1 MDRELS
7 LEELETEHAT
17 ELPERETLSF
27 FGGSNTATITAINAA
42 LAVNAGTILSVAA
55 AAASQQIWVSQFNH

>member
-17 ELPERETLSF
+17 ELPERDTLTTF
-27 FGGSNTATITAINAA
+27 NIANVQAWQTAVAFNIATIHSNATAFN
-42 LAVNAGTILSVAA
+42 VQSVWID
-55 AAASQQIWVSQFNH
+55 QQNER

>member
-17 ELPERETLSF
+17 ELPERDTLTTFNIAS
-27 FGGSNTATITAINAA
+27 
-42 LAVNAGTILSVAA
+42 VNAWQTAVAFNILSKN
-55 AAASQQIWVSQFNH
+55 ASATAFNVQSVWINQQNER

>member
-17 ELPERETLSF
+17 ELPEREAMTVF
-27 FGGSNTATITAINAA
+27 NIAAIWATNTAV
-42 LAVNAGTILSVAA
+42 AVNAATILSAATAVAA
-55 AAASQQIWVSQFNH
+55 QSIHVDQQNEFN